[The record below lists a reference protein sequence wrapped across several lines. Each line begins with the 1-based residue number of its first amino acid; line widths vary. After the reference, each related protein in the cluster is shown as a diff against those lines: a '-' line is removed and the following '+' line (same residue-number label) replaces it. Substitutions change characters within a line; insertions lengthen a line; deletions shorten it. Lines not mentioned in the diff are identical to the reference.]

1 MWNLV
6 MNLPG
11 KNGHLQ
17 QPFLDG
23 EGTSG
28 RELVN
33 GLPYTDEELNGLFSG
48 RTPFE
53 ASARYSEQLKT
64 TIKGCLAYRQ
74 DDRPSFQAL
83 KDITTEY
90 AYGKRTPDGSTADG
104 SVVVKV
110 PGEMEQFGIGGRYG
124 EAAKASKAGK
134 KRRRA

>member
-33 GLPYTDEELNGLFSG
+33 GLPYTDEELDSLFSG

-64 TIKGCLAYRQ
+64 TIKECLAYRQ

-83 KDITTEY
+83 KHVTTKY

-104 SVVVKV
+104 SVVVRF
-110 PGEMEQFGIGGRYG
+110 PGKMKQFDIGGRYG
-124 EAAKASKAGK
+124 EAGKAGK